1 MIVIG
6 AGMILCGH
14 SGHGVN
20 VARTSAAVVVM
31 SSPGRAHVQRTETRL
46 EDLMVSDLSRV
57 RIKKQREKKQKGN
70 DCECY
75 KSKRFGISKV

>member
-20 VARTSAAVVVM
+20 VARTSAAAVVM
-31 SSPGRAHVQRTETRL
+31 SSPERAHVQRTETRL
-46 EDLMVSDLSRV
+46 EDLMVGDLSWV
-57 RIKKQREKKQKGN
+57 GIKKQEGRKK
-70 DCECY
+70 EE
-75 KSKRFGISKV
+75 RL